1 MLVQATTQAVRN
13 PDLWR
18 LVLAPEIPDLD
29 PAHVLNYRICHI
41 ASSGQI
47 VPRSRARQEGLKG
60 GGRENGKGPQAEAW
74 WFYDCSRNSPEMSTG
89 SPNLKEP
96 RPTEVEAGSDE
107 RRRCRRVH
115 EKTSTTHVRAADE
128 VAVGAEA
135 RGTQMAPCWPASP
148 WRRAKVSQ
156 TDSPPGY

>member
-29 PAHVLNYRICHI
+29 PAHALNYRICHI

-47 VPRSRARQEGLKG
+47 EPRSRARQKEV
-60 GGRENGKGPQAEAW
+60 PQAEVW
-74 WFYDCSRNSPEMSTG
+74 WFNSPKTSTG
-89 SPNLKEP
+89 SPNVKEP
-96 RPTEVEAGSDE
+96 RPTEVEAGSNE
-107 RRRCRRVH
+107 RRRCRWVH
-115 EKTSTTHVRAADE
+115 EKTSTTHVMAADE
-128 VAVGAEA
+128 VAVGAQA